1 MSRTSSDSLAR
12 LSLRPSTH
20 TEAEFIWI
28 LLVGARQQGALFP
41 GDKHISR
48 AQGLPALASMPSNA
62 GEKVWELARSQPSNT
77 NGGWLV
83 TEEPLNL
90 GQDLALVVS
99 VTHDARM
106 DAKRAID
113 RLALPIG
120 RLAHAALQEPGPDA
134 VVDGGHARWLADALA
149 RQVRELV
156 VADSPRR
163 LHVFAACPVGLMLLF
178 GQRADAWGPTT
189 VYEFAFEDGSRS
201 YFPGMA
207 SGLV

>member
-1 MSRTSSDSLAR
+1 MVQTNTRAAHGCRAETPAGSS
-12 LSLRPSTH
+12 
-20 TEAEFIWI
+20 
-28 LLVGARQQGALFP
+28 LVEGSRQQGALFP

-62 GEKVWELARSQPSNT
+62 GENVWDHARAQPPNT

-83 TEEPLNL
+83 TVEPLNR

-99 VTHDARM
+99 VTHDARL

-113 RLALPIG
+113 TLALPIG
-120 RLAHAALQEPGPDA
+120 RLAHACLQQPGPDA

-149 RQVRELV
+149 MQVRELV
-156 VADSPRR
+156 VADPPRR
-163 LHVFAACPVGLMLLF
+163 LHVFAACPVGLMLLL
-178 GQRADAWGPTT
+178 GQRADSWGPTT